1 VADRPLRVVVAAEES
16 AGVQAL
22 ERINSFRGVEII
34 AVLTSQQADATRRPL
49 VAEATRRLDLA
60 TTAAELVRSPD
71 FSARLRRDAVD
82 LLVNVH
88 SLFVVH
94 PEVLAAPRIGC
105 FNLHPGPLPE
115 YAGLN
120 APSWA
125 IYYGETTHA
134 VTLHWMDAAID
145 AGPIAWSESFEL
157 TDRDTGLSVSGKCVR
172 AGIPLIVKLVETAL
186 QDPALIPR
194 IPQVPERRRYLAAGP
209 PESGSLEWTR
219 PAAEISRFV
228 RAADYAPFVSPWG
241 HPVGTL
247 DGRRVGIARVKLTG
261 TPADGSPGEVRE
273 VTDAGAVVSAADELV
288 VVERIWIEGRYA
300 KPAVVLAD

>member
-1 VADRPLRVVVAAEES
+1 MRVALLCEEGTGARALQLLARSRHQVA
-16 AGVQAL
+16 
-22 ERINSFRGVEII
+22 
-34 AVLTSQQADATRRPL
+34 AVLTSPGSPVWT
-49 VAEATRRLDLA
+49 LA
-60 TTAAELVRSPD
+60 QKLGLSPIAASRVREPGFAAELADVR
-71 FSARLRRDAVD
+71 VE
-82 LLVNVH
+82 LLLNVH
-88 SLFVVH
+88 SLYII
-94 PEVLAAPRIGC
+94 PEAVLRVPLHGAY
-105 FNLHPGPLPE
+105 NLHPGPLPE

-125 IYYGETTHA
+125 IYNGETTHA

-145 AGPIAWSESFEL
+145 AGPIAWSQTFEL
-157 TDRDTGLSVSGKCVR
+157 SDHDTGLSVSGKCVR

-194 IPQVPERRRYLAAGP
+194 VPQVRQRRRYLAAGP
-209 PESGSLEWTR
+209 PEGGSLDWTR

-261 TPADGSPGEVRE
+261 TPAEGSPGEVRE

-288 VVERIWIEGRYA
+288 VVERIWTEGRYTR
-300 KPAVVLAD
+300 PAVVLAD